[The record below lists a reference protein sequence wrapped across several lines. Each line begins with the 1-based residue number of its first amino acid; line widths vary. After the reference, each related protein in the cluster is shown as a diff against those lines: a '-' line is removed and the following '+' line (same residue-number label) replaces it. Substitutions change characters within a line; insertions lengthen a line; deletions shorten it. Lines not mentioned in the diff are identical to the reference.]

1 MKPEYTPQI
10 DEAASRAKTR
20 RLRYVQFAL
29 ISPSV
34 VIVALLALD
43 WFGISNF
50 ISKVFG
56 WFGIPHFFGMYRIF
70 HWIGHAVFYAS
81 PILFLYN
88 IAVYLL
94 LARRLNQDKSWI
106 ETAMMAIVIV
116 ASFLLFLAVVFLILD
131 MRGGDMMP
139 VPEPAG

>member
-1 MKPEYTPQI
+1 MR
-10 DEAASRAKTR
+10 ASKWSGLGTVWAGFAL
-20 RLRYVQFAL
+20 RLQGYCQLIL

-34 VIVALLALD
+34 VIVASVIFDRFLASD
-43 WFGISNF
+43 FNAVARMFG
-50 ISKVFG
+50 G
-56 WFGIPHFFGMYRIF
+56 PHFFLLERVYGWTGR
-70 HWIGHAVFYAS
+70 AVFHGS

-106 ETAMMAIVIV
+106 ETIMMVIVIL

-131 MRGGDMMP
+131 MRGG
-139 VPEPAG
+139 VKAQCH